1 MNYSTALL
9 TTVTLASFAFPSIA
23 AAQSAKDIV
32 GTWTLVAAE
41 TTMPDGKKTPSFGTK
56 PTGML
61 VFTEDGRFIYLYTR
75 GDLPKVAS
83 NSRATTT
90 PQEGAEI
97 SQGSIATYGTYTVAD
112 KTLKV
117 KVDHSTFAN
126 WNGAEQTRT
135 IVITGDEM
143 KWSNPA
149 GSAGGVAELV
159 LKRAPKATN

>member
-1 MNYSTALL
+1 MNYRTALL
-9 TTVTLASFAFPSIA
+9 TTVTLASFALPGIA
-23 AAQSAKDIV
+23 AAQSAKDII
-32 GTWTLVAAE
+32 GTWTLVAADII
-41 TTMPDGKKTPSFGTK
+41 MPDGKKSSAFGTK
-56 PTGML
+56 PTGMI
-61 VFTEDGRFIYLYTR
+61 VFTEDSRFIYLFTR
-75 GDLPKVAS
+75 SDLPKIAS

-97 SQGSIATYGTYTVAD
+97 SQGSISTYGTYTFAD

-135 IVITGDEM
+135 VIVTGDEM
-143 KWSNPA
+143 KWTNPA
-149 GSAGGVAELV
+149 GSAGGVAELI

>member
-61 VFTEDGRFIYLYTR
+61 VFTEDGRL
-75 GDLPKVAS
+75 VAS

-97 SQGSIATYGTYTVAD
+97 SQGSIATYGTYTFAD

-117 KVDHSTFAN
+117 KVDHSTYAN

-143 KWSNPA
+143 KWRNPA